1 MAKFGVLGT
10 AWGVNSGMEKVDI
23 RQFFGIE

>member
-10 AWGVNSGMEKVDI
+10 AWGVNSGMDQVEV
-23 RQFFGIE
+23 RQFFGVE